1 MEASMNHTA
10 NVIEIAGIV
19 LSVLGS
25 LALFLFGMK
34 TMSEALQKLVG
45 GQLRK
50 SFSLMASNKAKGFLT
65 GFLVSGTIQSSTAV
79 TILLV
84 SFINVGFL
92 TLNQAL
98 PVMIGANVGTT
109 ITAWLITLLGFH
121 SGLSLYLLP
130 LMAFT
135 LPLLFR
141 KNKKFRFIAE
151 LITGFVLIFTGF
163 YFLKESLPSID
174 NGSGFVESIS
184 TLSFSNLGTDIL
196 YALLGIILTVL
207 IRSSSAAT
215 ALTMVMCFNGWLNF
229 ENAAAMIIGE
239 NIGTTFTANMAARI
253 ATNPSKRLA
262 IAHSMFNII
271 GAVLFFI
278 FFEYLID
285 ATVKLTTI
293 LYGYSPYSHNY
304 AIPVGLSIFHSGFNI
319 IIAILTFSFLNLF
332 GKIPELII
340 PVKQN
345 ENRKVSLKYIDTGYL
360 SMNEMSLLQVQE
372 EISNYGKQVSE
383 MFSLIPDYLSEK
395 REDKFVKL
403 QRKIY
408 KNEEKADAKEIVI
421 SNYLTRL
428 GANGLT
434 ENASRKVSSMLKI
447 IDDIESI
454 ADQCMQL
461 EKTIRMKN
469 EANAWLSPEL
479 REKIFDMFRLVNE
492 ALENMNRNLAKNYT
506 PGILVKATEI
516 ELKINN
522 ARDNFIS
529 FNNNNIEQGDYTY
542 QKGVFFTDIVNHCE
556 KIGDHIINVNQA
568 IASNIKS

>member
-1 MEASMNHTA
+1 MNDTA
-10 NVIEIAGIV
+10 NVIEILGIV

-50 SFSLMASNKAKGFLT
+50 SFSLMASNKTKGFLT

-92 TLNQAL
+92 SLYQAL

-109 ITAWLITLLGFH
+109 VTAWLITMLGFH

-163 YFLKESLPSID
+163 YFLQESLPSI
-174 NGSGFVESIS
+174 NSGSGFVESIS
-184 TLSFSNLGTDIL
+184 TLSFSNLGTDLI
-196 YALLGIILTVL
+196 YTLLGIVLTIL

-215 ALTMVMCFNGWLNF
+215 ALTMVMCFNGWMNF

-239 NIGTTFTANMAARI
+239 NIGTTLTANMSARI

-262 IAHSMFNII
+262 IAHSLFNII

-278 FFEYLID
+278 FFKYLVEG
-285 ATVKLTTI
+285 TVKLTTSI
-293 LYGYSPYSHNY
+293 YGYSPKDYNY

-319 IIAILTFSFLNLF
+319 IMTVLTFPFIKLF
-332 GKIPELII
+332 GKLTELII
-340 PVKQN
+340 PLKQN
-345 ENRKVSLKYIDTGYL
+345 ESRKVSLKYIDTGYL
-360 SMNEMSLLQVQE
+360 SINEMSLLQVQE
-372 EISNYGKQVSE
+372 EISNYGKQVAD

-395 REDKFVKL
+395 REDKFTKL

-408 KNEEKADAKEIVI
+408 KNEEKADAKEIII

-461 EKTIRMKN
+461 EKTIRLKN
-469 EANAWLSPEL
+469 EANAWLTPEI
-479 REKIFDMFRLVNE
+479 REKIFDMFRLVSE
-492 ALENMNRNLAKNYT
+492 ALENMNKNLAKNYT
-506 PGILVKATEI
+506 PGILIKATEI

-522 ARDNFIS
+522 ARDSFIS
-529 FNNNNIEQGDYTY
+529 FNNKNIEMGDYTY
-542 QKGVFFTDIVNHCE
+542 QKGAFFTDIVNHCE

-568 IASNIKS
+568 IATNIKS

>member
-1 MEASMNHTA
+1 MNGTA
-10 NVIEIAGIV
+10 NLIEITGIV

-34 TMSEALQKLVG
+34 TMSEALQKLIG

-92 TLNQAL
+92 TLYQAL

-109 ITAWLITLLGFH
+109 VTAWLITLLGFH

-141 KNKKFRFIAE
+141 KNKKYRFIAE

-163 YFLKESLPSID
+163 YFLQESLPSI
-174 NGSGFVESIS
+174 NAGSGFVESIS
-184 TLSFSNLGTDIL
+184 TLSFSNLGTDLI
-196 YALLGIILTVL
+196 YTLLGVVLTIL

-215 ALTMVMCFNGWLNF
+215 ALTMVMCFNGWMNF

-239 NIGTTFTANMAARI
+239 NIGTTLTANMSARFT
-253 ATNPSKRLA
+253 TNPSKRLA
-262 IAHSMFNII
+262 LAHSLFNII

-278 FFEYLID
+278 FFKYLVD
-285 ATVKLTTI
+285 ATVKLTTSI
-293 LYGYSPYSHNY
+293 YGYSPSDYNY

-319 IIAILTFSFLNLF
+319 IMAVLTFPFLKLF
-332 GKIPELII
+332 GKLPEMII
-340 PVKQN
+340 PLKQN
-345 ENRKVSLKYIDTGYL
+345 ESRKVSLKYIDTGYL

-372 EISNYGKQVSE
+372 EISNYGKQVAE

-395 REDKFVKL
+395 REDKFTKL

-408 KNEEKADAKEIVI
+408 KNEEKADAKEIII

-461 EKTIRMKN
+461 EKSIRLKN
-469 EANAWLSPEL
+469 EANAWLTPEI

-492 ALENMNRNLAKNYT
+492 ALENMNKNLAKNYT
-506 PGILVKATEI
+506 PGILIKATEI

-529 FNNNNIEQGDYTY
+529 FNNKNIELGDYTY
-542 QKGVFFTDIVNHCE
+542 QKGAFFTDIVNHCE

-568 IASNIKS
+568 IATNIKS